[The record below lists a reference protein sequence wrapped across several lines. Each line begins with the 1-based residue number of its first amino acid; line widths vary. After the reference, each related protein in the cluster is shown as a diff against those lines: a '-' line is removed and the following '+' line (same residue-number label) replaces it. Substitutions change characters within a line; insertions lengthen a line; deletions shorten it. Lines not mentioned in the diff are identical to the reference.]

1 MKRALLIVIVLV
13 VAALWAGARWLRAIP
28 EVRAFAAPGRTRW
41 QPSGARR
48 AGGGDDSVIPLPDTF
63 HAMHVG
69 TMNSDEVWSVVAPLF
84 EYEWTAEP
92 EKYVAEGPSF
102 DNQDNL
108 YFSPINPRE
117 DVSLIALDRLTGKRR
132 WSIPGRGA
140 GCGAPLILNDPEAP
154 GRQTIFHSTYTTA
167 MALRPDGSMLWSAP
181 TGLRLPQRQAGE
193 RDLTHAWG
201 MNYQPQADALFGVT
215 MDGWVYAHDR
225 RTGTPLLRAPWR
237 LPGAPAVISARPPA
251 WVCALADH
259 ETDTAFGRP
268 ADGLGLFTTIYDV
281 IFGSGVNVANFYA
294 IDSNS
299 GSLYIAATALD
310 EQDGAADGVSH
321 NGALYRIELNGEQ
334 PGAYEL
340 RIVDTFTFEG
350 GTGSTPTLSADG
362 ALVVV
367 SDDNGNV
374 IVLDR
379 RLKERWRINVG
390 SQVAASIAVSA
401 DNAELFAVTRY
412 DIIKLIDHG
421 GSGSIAWRAT
431 LDAYPGFANFNALTP
446 TITANGI
453 LVSIGA
459 GRRIGEQQLMSK
471 FGMGLLDRDSGA
483 LRWFAEGREES
494 IAVSAVGPDG
504 AVYTAGSP
512 VRRAFA
518 RAVFGAALPPLV
530 GGIHRYRPRRYD
542 LLVRD
547 AACAAA
553 GRAARWLAT
562 DSVDA
567 ASQRDDVAQI
577 GILLRQASAALA
589 PATQRGELTGERSG
603 EIATSL
609 AAARTSLATMQ
620 RGAAARHL
628 EHVCTL
634 FD

>member
-1 MKRALLIVIVLV
+1 MKRALVLLV
-13 VAALWAGARWLRAIP
+13 LLFVGVLLAGERWLRAIP
-28 EVRAFAAPGRTRW
+28 EVRAFAPPGRTRW
-41 QPSGARR
+41 QPIGPRL
-48 AGGGDDSVIPLPDTF
+48 AGVGDDSVIPLPDAF

-69 TMNSDEVWSVVAPLF
+69 TTNSDEVWSVVAPLL

-92 EKYVAEGPSF
+92 ESYVAEGPSF
-102 DNQDNL
+102 DNAENL
-108 YFSPINPRE
+108 YFSPVEPRE

-140 GCGAPLILNDPEAP
+140 GCGAPLILNDPDTP

-167 MALRPDGSMLWSAP
+167 MAIRPDGSMIWSAP
-181 TGLRLPQRQAGE
+181 TGLALPQRRAGE

-201 MNYQPQADALFGVT
+201 MNYQPQADAVFGVT

-225 RTGTPLLRAPWR
+225 RTGTPLLRAPFR
-237 LPGAPAVISARPPA
+237 LPGAPAVISSRPPA
-251 WVCALADH
+251 WISALADH
-259 ETDTAFGRP
+259 ETDAAFGRP
-268 ADGLGLFTTIYDV
+268 AGGLGLFTTVYDV

-294 IDSNS
+294 IDPNS

-310 EQDGAADGVSH
+310 QQDGAADGVSH
-321 NGALYRIELNGEQ
+321 NGALYRIELNGEH
-334 PGAYEL
+334 PGTYEL
-340 RIVDTFTFEG
+340 KIVDTFTFEG
-350 GTGSTPTLSADG
+350 GTGSTPTLSADA

-379 RLKERWRINVG
+379 RLKERWRLNVG

-401 DNAELFAVTRY
+401 DNAEMFAVTRY

-421 GSGSIAWRAT
+421 RSGSIAWRAK
-431 LDAYPGFANFNALTP
+431 LDAYPGFDNSNALTP

-453 LVSIGA
+453 LVSVGA
-459 GRRIGEQQLMSK
+459 GRRIGEQQLISK
-471 FGMGLLDRDSGA
+471 FGMGLLDRESGG
-483 LRWFAEGREES
+483 LRSFAEGREES

-504 AVYTAGSP
+504 AAYTAGSP
-512 VRRAFA
+512 VRRAIA
-518 RAVFGAALPPLV
+518 RAVFGDALPPLV
-530 GGIHRYRPRRYD
+530 GGIHRYRPLRYD

-547 AACAAA
+547 ASCAAA
-553 GRAARWLAT
+553 DRAARWLAT
-562 DSVDA
+562 DPVYK

-577 GILLRQASAALA
+577 GILLRQAIDALA
-589 PATQRGELTGERSG
+589 PATQRGELSAERSA

-609 AAARTSLATMQ
+609 AGALTSLAGMEP
-620 RGAAARHL
+620 GVAASHL
-628 EHVCTL
+628 GNVCTL